1 MSYFGT
7 SSLDYV
13 NQEIE
18 SALSFYNGFIETLE
32 NVAES
37 GSVYAYNL
45 PLNGGKDELGQE
57 SPHLFLLAG
66 ISLLGG
72 NYTGI
77 DFADAEQVFI
87 NNFINLNNRIDF
99 NISAFKA
106 NIIGTSI
113 DQFGLGYL
121 VPLSIDSGNIP
132 STLTENSPLL
142 DVQKA
147 FKFIEKCDI
156 ERRTRINDYIVKYN
170 VTNKRV
176 QIGTNP
182 NAPEQTGLPMLLGDI
197 ASGQVIKLFEG
208 GEYEKYYDTQRV
220 DSPIS
225 PSSPSVTSYQAPTLS
240 PFDPSSP
247 PSIEYYKG
255 NIIHKG
261 LFANTGF
268 SSEVGTTH
276 FLAEAHADNDVL
288 FFRPDNTTKFIGNYL
303 RATTGVNV
311 RYSGQ
316 AQDEDP
322 FVRRSRDPRIA
333 VRQGNDRTSVYI
345 YSGYDYRQY
354 TNNYLYYPTQVI
366 SALQARDGRIDELK
380 RAIDLNEYEEDLALS
395 TTSVFIDYH
404 SGIIQEWN
412 ELAEESFDTSETV
425 TVNCDNRG
433 TITPTSYTVQ
443 SKTRTLRASNWS
455 TQFLFGIGFTS
466 GQITFESLGL
476 ENYINTY
483 KRFGT
488 GLLYDDIRGLHTF
501 SDDAVRQDYFNGFLP
516 IGCVDASF
524 HLLQLNY
531 GRIYSSH
538 DSPYTKEVGP
548 FSPSQDFVTELK
560 SLSGEIP
567 QYFKNLRTGL
577 QAELIE
583 LSGQTID
590 ASILKGPD
598 GNADSSLKVG
608 FLRTF
613 TTSVR
618 PRSTESFE
626 SHINDDIARIVSTG
640 YKDKIPLRT
649 PFDPFNVQR
658 VTGYRYEHPLSGYSY
673 SIYGYQKSN
682 LNDRTSNYNIDV
694 LFYSDYDGTKGGEI
708 FTSVNGASS
717 QYAKKTALCRNLEAI
732 RLQVQDSDLYYYNG
746 LNPNS
751 GTISFFRPTNFM
763 GIGAY
768 ESTQPKGYR
777 TSHFYQNQ
785 FNENSFKYELNS
797 YNYERNSEGRTF
809 DYVKKIIPNP
819 FNVYPS
825 KVNGEWPLVPVGSG
839 FSKTGASNG
848 SGYYFVESPKTPLL
862 GGDSIRSSQPTHKSF
877 WYQNLGPS
885 GAGSGS
891 GFYFTKLYQTGSG
904 VTYVYDALGNIVT
917 GTREWELLIN
927 PYPRVNTYSPLDIL
941 YVSDNY
947 ENWFDTENLYADYY
961 YDSRL
966 RSLVGLRDPVYN
978 YQFLNRTLL
987 TAQIDHSSSY
997 LNGYVN
1003 YNNADLS
1010 YSDTIRTA
1018 NPYSFTGP
1026 NDSKNEW
1033 NLHKHYTNVN
1043 CFGAKSFYT
1052 QNQETKEHSG
1062 TVFHNIF
1069 PNQYNKQV
1077 SADIPVYPD
1086 YNFASNPLIVSSLTK
1101 TSLTWIDL
1109 ASTLESEAHYLNTD
1123 CKLWH
1128 PYAMDTYVHIGRS
1141 NSFTGQLNVEY
1152 GQYINTFDLP
1162 GYPKFNVEIY
1172 TGENLTSSSKTGIQ
1186 AKEVAVNTFDD
1197 FYWRQKYY
1205 EGEFAEE
1212 VGIDARYYYIS
1223 TGLFRGSDLFNNSS
1237 IINKSSTRSV
1247 MVESVPNARNDSPAS
1262 IYGGPTY
1269 NSKDD
1274 YVLLS
1279 PVNAENFPRRI
1290 NDEVLSEERSLT
1302 NGQKVKVS
1310 YQAFHYN
1317 PISVRVKL
1325 KWGYDMHEQASGE
1338 RPVNLISGGEEDITS
1353 KLAAAGYD
1361 LSLGASQD
1369 YKIVNL
1375 NMPKL
1380 FGNPISVFHLNPN
1393 DGSFGNY
1400 RRNFSPDQ
1408 NDIVNFKQKYVP
1420 ASPPYYT
1427 PVDVQFEGFGYADR
1441 QKIDGS
1447 FYHRKRYQ
1455 INPHYRLEFE
1465 GFTPHFDQNNF
1476 GKKSFGD
1483 PDASDYHENLKTGCT
1498 ISIERKY
1505 PAINRDRYGST
1516 FPVLYDVFGNPFNLR
1531 DVYKNMY
1538 YPVLETNFP
1547 VWSQLNPNYEV
1558 EASTYKKSNLAL
1570 SQFWKDS
1577 SHLGINETYGLFNG
1591 YLFEPREVV
1600 LAAPFDYGNRYLT
1613 LSSGVNPF

>member
-45 PLNGGKDELGQE
+45 PLNRGKDELGQE
-57 SPHLFLLAG
+57 SPHLFFLAG
-66 ISLLGG
+66 NSLSDG

-77 DFADAEQVFI
+77 DFADAEKYFI
-87 NNFINLNNRIDF
+87 NDFIDLTF
-99 NISAFKA
+99 NIDYNIFTFKS
-106 NIIGTSI
+106 NIIGNSLG
-113 DQFGLGYL
+113 DFGQSYI
-121 VPLSIDSGNIP
+121 SEENSGNIP

-156 ERRTRINDYIVKYN
+156 ERRARINDYIVKYN
-170 VTNKRV
+170 VANKRV

-182 NAPEQTGLPMLLGDI
+182 NSPQQTDLPMLLGDI

-220 DSPIS
+220 DPPIS

-240 PFDPSSP
+240 SFDPSSP
-247 PSIEYYKG
+247 PPPFEYYKG

-261 LFANTGF
+261 LLANTGF

-288 FFRPDNTTKFIGNYL
+288 FFRPDNRIRIIGNL
-303 RATTGVNV
+303 LDTATGVQR
-311 RYSGQ
+311 RYSGL
-316 AQDEDP
+316 
-322 FVRRSRDPRIA
+322 RIA
-333 VRQGNDRTSVYI
+333 SGYNSQSISLFLTNHTYRQYAQSVYTL
-345 YSGYDYRQY
+345 SGYDYRQY
-354 TNNYLYYPTQVI
+354 TNNYLYYPGQI
-366 SALQARDGRIDELK
+366 INALQERDRRIDQLK
-380 RAIDLNEYEEDLALS
+380 NAIDLNKYEEDLALR
-395 TTSVFIDYH
+395 TTSDYIDFH

-412 ELAEESFDTSETV
+412 ELAEESFDTSDIV
-425 TVNCDNRG
+425 TVGCVDGG
-433 TITPTSYTVQ
+433 TITPTSYTIQ
-443 SKTRTLRASNWS
+443 RKERTLRASNWP
-455 TQFLFGIGFTS
+455 TYFLFGIGFTS
-466 GQITFESLGL
+466 DQITFEPLGI

-483 KRFGT
+483 KKFGT
-488 GLLYDDIRGLHTF
+488 GFYDGIRGLHEF
-501 SDDAVRQDYFNGFLP
+501 SDDAVTQNYINGFP
-516 IGCVDASF
+516 RGCVSTEF
-524 HLLQLNY
+524 HYLKPSGPAGSN
-531 GRIYSSH
+531 GSH
-538 DSPYTKEVGP
+538 SSPYTKELGIL
-548 FSPSQDFVTELK
+548 SPSQDFVPELK
-560 SLSGEIP
+560 NLFGEIP
-567 QYFKNLRTGL
+567 QYFKNLRSGWE
-577 QAELIE
+577 AELTE

-618 PRSTESFE
+618 PRSIESFE

-640 YKDKIPLRT
+640 YKDKIPLYS
-649 PFDPFNVQR
+649 FDLLDR
-658 VTGYRYEHPLSGYSY
+658 AIVTGYRYEHPLSEYSY
-673 SIYGYQKSN
+673 SIYGYRKSN

-694 LFYSDYDGTKGGEI
+694 LFYSDYDGTKHGEL

-732 RLQVQDSDLYYYNG
+732 RLPVQDSDLYCYNG

-751 GTISFFRPTNFM
+751 GTIPLFRFTNFM

-777 TSHFYQNQ
+777 TSHFYQSD

-797 YNYERNSEGRTF
+797 YNYQRNREGRTF
-809 DYVKKIIPNP
+809 DYVKKVIPNP

-839 FSKTGASNG
+839 FSKTGASTG
-848 SGYYFVESPKTPLL
+848 SGYYFVESPEVPLFAAD
-862 GGDSIRSSQPTHKSF
+862 GIRSSQPTHKSF
-877 WYQNLGPS
+877 WYQNFGPS

-927 PYPRVNTYSPLDIL
+927 PYPRVNTNSRNDIV
-941 YVSDNY
+941 YASDNY

-978 YQFLNRTLL
+978 YQFLNRTRL

-997 LNGYVN
+997 LNGHVN

-1010 YSDTIRTA
+1010 YSDTISIA

-1077 SADIPVYPD
+1077 SAHIPVYPD
-1086 YNFASNPLIVSSLTK
+1086 YNFSSNPLIVSSLTK

-1152 GQYINTFDLP
+1152 GQYIHTYDLP

-1172 TGENLTSSSKTGIQ
+1172 TGENLTGSSKTGIQ

-1197 FYWRQKYY
+1197 FYWSQNSYY
-1205 EGEFAEE
+1205 GEVLPAEG
-1212 VGIDARYYYIS
+1212 VDGRHYYTS
-1223 TGLFRGSDLFNNSS
+1223 NGLFGGSDLFNNSS

-1262 IYGGPTY
+1262 LYGGPTY

-1274 YVLLS
+1274 YIVLS

-1302 NGQKVKVS
+1302 DGQKVKVS

-1325 KWGYDMHEQASGE
+1325 KWGYDMHEQASEE

-1361 LSLGASQD
+1361 LSLKASQD

-1408 NDIVNFKQKYVP
+1408 NDIVNFKQQYVP
-1420 ASPPYYT
+1420 FSPPYYT

-1505 PAINRDRYGST
+1505 PAINRRYGSA
-1516 FPVLYDVFGNPFNLR
+1516 VSILYDYFGNPFSIG
-1531 DVYKNMY
+1531 DDYKNMY
-1538 YPVLETNFP
+1538 YPILETNFP
-1547 VWSQLNPNYEV
+1547 VWSQLKPNYEV

-1577 SHLGINETYGLFNG
+1577 SHLGINETYGILNG

-1600 LAAPFDYGNRYLT
+1600 LAAPFDYGNGYLT
-1613 LSSGVNPF
+1613 LSSSVNPF

>member
-32 NVAES
+32 GVTGNAH
-37 GSVYAYNL
+37 VYAYNL
-45 PLNGGKDELGQE
+45 PLNGGKDELGVE
-57 SPHLFLLAG
+57 SPHLFA
-66 ISLLGG
+66 LLGG
-72 NYTGI
+72 GYTGI

-87 NNFINLNNRIDF
+87 NTFINPAYRIDQ
-99 NISAFKA
+99 NIFTFKS
-106 NIIGTSI
+106 NIIGSSPALWG
-113 DQFGLGYL
+113 QFYI
-121 VPLSIDSGNIP
+121 SKENSGNIP

-156 ERRTRINDYIVKYN
+156 ERRARINDYIVKYN
-170 VTNKRV
+170 VVNKRV

-182 NAPEQTGLPMLLGDI
+182 NYPQQTALPMLLGDI

-220 DSPIS
+220 DPPIS
-225 PSSPSVTSYQAPTLS
+225 PSSPSVTSYQAPSLS
-240 PFDPSSP
+240 ALDPRFP
-247 PSIEYYKG
+247 PNTQTQSYYKG

-261 LFANTGF
+261 LLVKTGF

-288 FFRPDNTTKFIGNYL
+288 FFRPDNRLRTIGHGL
-303 RATTGVNV
+303 VPTTGVQS
-311 RYSGQ
+311 RYSG
-316 AQDEDP
+316 
-322 FVRRSRDPRIA
+322 VRLTDTYAGSSYFK
-333 VRQGNDRTSVYI
+333 SVYVT
-345 YSGYDYRQY
+345 SGYDYRQY
-354 TNNYLYYPTQVI
+354 TNNYLYYPTQII
-366 SALQARDGRIDELK
+366 SALQARDRRIDQLK
-380 RAIDLNEYEEDLALS
+380 NDIDLNKYEEDLALS
-395 TTSVFIDYH
+395 TTSDFIDYH

-412 ELAEESFDTSETV
+412 DLVEESFDTSEIV
-425 TVNCDNRG
+425 TVDCNDRG

-443 SKTRTLRASNWS
+443 SKTRTLRASNWR
-455 TQFLFGIGFTS
+455 TELLFGIGFTS
-466 GQITFESLGL
+466 SQITFESLGI

-483 KRFGT
+483 KGFGT
-488 GLLYDDIRGLHTF
+488 GLFYDDIRGLHQF
-501 SDDAVRQDYFNGFLP
+501 SDDAVTQNYINGFP
-516 IGCVDASF
+516 RGCRSAPFDY
-524 HLLQLNY
+524 LNISY
-531 GRIYSSH
+531 GRKANGYPIQRPSSH
-538 DSPYTKEVGP
+538 YSPYTKEVGP

-567 QYFKNLRTGL
+567 QYFKNLRSGWE
-577 QAELIE
+577 AELTE

-618 PRSTESFE
+618 PRSTESSE

-640 YKDKIPLRT
+640 YKDKISLYG
-649 PFDPFNVQR
+649 FDLLNR
-658 VTGYRYEHPLSGYSY
+658 AIVTGYRYEHPLSGYSY

-694 LFYSDYDGTKGGEI
+694 LFYSGYDGTKGGEL

-732 RLQVQDSDLYYYNG
+732 RLPVQDSDLYYYNG

-819 FNVYPS
+819 FNIYPS

-839 FSKTGASNG
+839 FSKTGASTG
-848 SGYYFVESPKTPLL
+848 SGYYFVESPETPLL
-862 GGDSIRSSQPTHKSF
+862 AVDGFRSSQPTHKSF
-877 WYQNLGPS
+877 VYKNLGPS

-904 VTYVYDALGNIVT
+904 VTFVYDALGNRVT
-917 GTREWELLIN
+917 AIRDYELLIN
-927 PYPRVNTYSPLDIL
+927 PYPRVNTNSVFDIS

-978 YQFLNRTLL
+978 YRFLNRTLL

-997 LNGYVN
+997 LNGHVN

-1010 YSDTIRTA
+1010 YIDTIQAA

-1043 CFGAKSFYT
+1043 CFGTKSFYT

-1077 SADIPVYPD
+1077 SAHIPVYPD
-1086 YNFASNPLIVSSLTK
+1086 YNLTGNPLIVSSLTK

-1128 PYAMDTYVHIGRS
+1128 PYATDTYVHIGRS

-1172 TGENLTSSSKTGIQ
+1172 TGENLTGSSKTGIQ
-1186 AKEVAVNTFDD
+1186 AKEATVNTFDD
-1197 FYWRQKYY
+1197 SYSRQKRYDGDLLTT
-1205 EGEFAEE
+1205 EG
-1212 VGIDARYYYIS
+1212 VDGRYYYTS
-1223 TGLFRGSDLFNNSS
+1223 TGLFGGSDLFDNSS
-1237 IINKSSTRSV
+1237 IVNKSSTRSV

-1262 IYGGPTY
+1262 LYGGPTY

-1290 NDEVLSEERSLT
+1290 NDEVLSEERSLA

-1317 PISVRVKL
+1317 PISVKVKL

-1338 RPVNLISGGEEDITS
+1338 RPVSLISGGEEDITS

-1361 LSLGASQD
+1361 LSLKASQD

-1408 NDIVNFKQKYVP
+1408 NDIVNFKQQYVL
-1420 ASPPYYT
+1420 ASPPRYT

-1516 FPVLYDVFGNPFNLR
+1516 IPVFYDFFGNPFNPR

-1577 SHLGINETYGLFNG
+1577 SHLGTNETYSRINNN

-1600 LAAPFDYGNRYLT
+1600 LAAPFDYGNGYLT
-1613 LSSGVNPF
+1613 LSSGVSPF